1 MQNLLAKHDTY
12 QNMII
17 CVWLP
22 QMKQLSPSIIYINTL
37 KKKNKQKKKK
47 IDQVVNSTTAKFL
60 LYNNSSTEIYYLNYL
75 PWLTEL

>member
-22 QMKQLSPSIIYINTL
+22 QMKQLSPPIIYINTL

-47 IDQVVNSTTAKFL
+47 IDQVVNSTTPKL
-60 LYNNSSTEIYYLNYL
+60 SLYNNSSTEIYYLNYL
-75 PWLTEL
+75 SWLTEL